1 MGTGAASVGPAAA
14 TYGGIV
20 PAPAPVYN
28 APAVA
33 PEQVHVSGDTGAAVV
48 GPAAATYGG
57 FPAPA
62 PVVYVAPA
70 AAPGQVHVS
79 GASGATVVGPAA
91 AAYGGIAPVP
101 VYAAP
106 TASNQVHVSGPAGAA
121 TVSAAAPGY
130 AALPS
135 HHYSWLYA
143 HPHYPAA
150 YYALHGHQLP
160 GYPVA
165 ASGYAAAPA
174 APGYG
179 PVVKAAATG
188 FLYQNA
194 QPYGP
199 LGTV

>member
-1 MGTGAASVGPAAA
+1 MG
-14 TYGGIV
+14 Y
-20 PAPAPVYN
+20 
-28 APAVA
+28 
-33 PEQVHVSGDTGAAVV
+33 
-48 GPAAATYGG
+48 
-57 FPAPA
+57 
-62 PVVYVAPA
+62 
-70 AAPGQVHVS
+70 AAPTASGQVHVS
-79 GASGATVVGPAA
+79 GAAGATVVGPAA

-106 TASNQVHVSGPAGAA
+106 TASNQVHVSGAAGATVVGPAAATYGGIVPAPVYASSTASDQVHVSGPAGAA